1 MCRRRSSS
9 ARTASKSAVTS
20 TDVTISLVGLP
31 GSGKSSVGRQLAKRL
46 GVGFVDSDA
55 VIEERIGEPIRSF
68 FEREGEARFRDIEQQ
83 VIAELCA
90 GAPGVL
96 ATGGGAVLREANR
109 RALREHGTVVYLRA
123 SADELHRRLRHD
135 TQRPLLQVADP
146 RARLR
151 SLYAER
157 DPLYRE
163 TAHFL
168 IETGR
173 PSLQT
178 LVGMILM
185 QLELAGVVD
194 PARVPSVVP
203 PPR

>member
-1 MCRRRSSS
+1 ML
-9 ARTASKSAVTS
+9 
-20 TDVTISLVGLP
+20 IGLIGLP

-46 GVGFVDSDA
+46 GVVFVDSDT

-68 FEREGEARFRDIEQQ
+68 FDREGEARFRDVEEQ

-90 GAPGVL
+90 SGAQGVL

-109 RALREHGTVVYLRA
+109 RVLRASGTLVYLRA
-123 SADELHRRLRHD
+123 NPDELQRRLRND
-135 TQRPLLQVADP
+135 TQRPLLQGVDA
-146 RARLR
+146 RAKLR
-151 SLYAER
+151 ELYAQR

-163 TAHFL
+163 VAHFV

-173 PSLQT
+173 PSLPT

-185 QLELAGVVD
+185 QLELAGVID
-194 PARVPSVVP
+194 PARVPSVVAP
-203 PPR
+203 AR

>member
-83 VIAELCA
+83 VIADLCA

-185 QLELAGVVD
+185 QLELASVVD
-194 PARVPSVVP
+194 PARVPSVVH